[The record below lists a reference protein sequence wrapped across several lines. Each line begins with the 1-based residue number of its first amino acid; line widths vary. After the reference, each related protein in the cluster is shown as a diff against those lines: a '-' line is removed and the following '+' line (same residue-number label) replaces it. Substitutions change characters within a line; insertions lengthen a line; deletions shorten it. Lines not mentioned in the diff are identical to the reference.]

1 MKYDGVAQEDAALFE
16 PLIRTGRGFYITVAA
31 LLAIIALGGYA
42 YLRQLICGLGVTG
55 MNRPL
60 FWGIYMTNFVF
71 FIGISHAG
79 TLVSAILRVT
89 QAEWRRPITRAAEA
103 ITVFVLPIG
112 ASQVIIDLGRPDR
125 VLNMFRYGR
134 FQSPLLWDVISI
146 CVYLMSCV
154 SYLYLPLIP
163 DIALCRD
170 GLQDIP
176 RWRKRLYTLLS
187 LGWTGTDKQW
197 RRLEKGIDILAILVI
212 PIAVSVHTV
221 VGWVWGMTIVPGWHS
236 TIIGPYFV
244 VGAIF
249 SGIASVLI
257 AMAIIRKV
265 FHLEDY
271 LKPVHFNNLGLLLI
285 VMVLFWLYFTSAD
298 YLTEIYGNEPAHMSV
313 LLSKF
318 TGEFAPYFWAMAIC
332 NSVIPFLLLFS
343 HRTRTITGTVIAAI
357 MVVIGMWLER
367 FTIII
372 PSLTRPRLPYGIGLY
387 QPTWVEFSLMAASF
401 AIFILLYVLFA
412 KVFPIVSIW
421 EVREGR
427 KGRSTKERSPA

>member
-1 MKYDGVAQEDAALFE
+1 MRHEVVKEDAALFE
-16 PLIRTGRGFYITVAA
+16 PLIRTGKGFYITVAV
-31 LLAIIALGGYA
+31 LLAIIVLGGYA
-42 YLRQLICGLGVTG
+42 YLCQLIHGLGSTG
-55 MNRPL
+55 LSRPV
-60 FWGIYMTNFVF
+60 FWGLYMTNFVF

-89 QAEWRRPITRAAEA
+89 GAEWRRPITRAAEA

-112 ASQVIIDLGRPDR
+112 ALQVIIDLGRPDR
-125 VLNMFRYGR
+125 VLNVFRYGR
-134 FQSPLLWDVISI
+134 LQSPLLWDVISI
-146 CVYLMSCV
+146 CVYLMTCI

-170 GLQDIP
+170 ELQDVP
-176 RWRKRLYTLLS
+176 RWRKRLYKMLS
-187 LGWTGTDKQW
+187 LGWTGTEKQW
-197 RRLEKGIDILAILVI
+197 KRLEKGIDILAVLVI

-221 VGWVWGMTIVPGWHS
+221 VGWVWGMAIVPGWNS
-236 TIIGPYFV
+236 AIIGPYFV
-244 VGAIF
+244 VGAVF

-257 AMAIIRKV
+257 AIAIIRKV
-265 FHLEDY
+265 FHLEGY

-285 VMVLFWLYFTSAD
+285 VMVLFWSYFTVAD

-318 TGEFAPYFWAMAIC
+318 TGEFAPYFWAMTIC
-332 NSVIPFLLLFS
+332 NFPIPFLLLFS
-343 HRTRTITGTVIAAI
+343 RRTRTMTGTVVAAI
-357 MVVIGMWLER
+357 LVIIGMWLER

-372 PSLTRPRLPYGIGLY
+372 PSLTRPRLSYGIGFY
-387 QPTWVEFSLMAASF
+387 HPTWVEISIMAASF
-401 AIFILLYVLFA
+401 AAFILLYVLFA

-427 KGRSTKERSPA
+427 EKALWELERLEQ